1 MFSLFTH
8 TISGKSNCVATIEGS
23 IFSVRSFGAHF
34 FICGQGVCMKKDFPK
49 KIIDVTGLELLPGE
63 PDACHGNG
71 EHGFECC
78 CDECDYFLLC
88 FPEFDV
94 QIKKENIATSKD
106 NTPK

>member
-1 MFSLFTH
+1 
-8 TISGKSNCVATIEGS
+8 
-23 IFSVRSFGAHF
+23 
-34 FICGQGVCMKKDFPK
+34 MKKDFPK

-88 FPEFDV
+88 YPEFDLKNEGLNE
-94 QIKKENIATSKD
+94 IKNHALEDDENGERHD
-106 NTPK
+106 